1 MLCGD
6 LKKKEVIL
14 ITVSSATTCT
24 LCKISATACVSEC
37 LCKCPLACGNLHRT
51 FLPQDNSNLHK
62 TLKKKHWGRKQWKW
76 KKEFN
81 KQIITNKIQ

>member
-1 MLCGD
+1 MLLCGD

-62 TLKKKHWGRKQWKW
+62 TFKKSTEAENSENGKR
-76 KKEFN
+76 N
-81 KQIITNKIQ
+81 STNKL

>member
-1 MLCGD
+1 MWWF
-6 LKKKEVIL
+6 KKKKVLL

-24 LCKISATACVSEC
+24 LCKISSTACVSEC

-62 TLKKKHWGRKQWKW
+62 TLKKALRQKRVKMEKGIQQTNY
-76 KKEFN
+76 N
-81 KQIITNKIQ
+81 K